1 MTESPV
7 LQRQPQTSLE
17 SFCHYFDNN
26 ETTETGEV
34 EKFVGLRYQNKK
46 LDIYFPVGYN
56 KPEDYPETNLTDEK
70 EKCYRKD
77 ILNLI
82 SILTVYGKK
91 DEKIFQSDLTA
102 KTSNAEFP
110 IHAYLFIIS
119 DFLNHGYFK
128 QKESYYKKGTS
139 GKINWSRTIKQ
150 VRPQIIN
157 DNIYYFNFVTKHID
171 YNQDD
176 LISKIHQYCVYECFT
191 KLGYL
196 FCSYVPEKPAI
207 KLNKKLFTSVIKS
220 KAATTFNENSLL
232 LFKNMIDVI
241 NFLDEDNE
249 KQDFVY
255 GTNSFHTIWE
265 SLVDE
270 VYGESD
276 KDKFYPKV
284 YWKIDG
290 KEYCFENQKEKYN
303 SLRPDTIMITN
314 RGSDEQKIFVLDSKY
329 YRYGDTKNPN
339 HLPGSDSIVKQI
351 AYATYIDKKSTK
363 LPKDVASKTQS
374 NKIFNAFIMP
384 AKDEKKENQCPE
396 NIGFA
401 SSDFVKLMNSDI
413 TDKPYYKIHGI
424 LLDVRT
430 LMHNHRR
437 HNDESIKILAK
448 AIESL

>member
-70 EKCYRKD
+70 EKLYRKD

-351 AYATYIDKKSTK
+351 AYATYIDNQPSKIPS
-363 LPKDVASKTQS
+363 DVATNIASH
-374 NKIFNAFIMP
+374 NIFNAFIMP
-384 AKDEKKENQCPE
+384 TKNESPE